1 MRTFS
6 AVLSLT
12 ALLAAASAL
21 HAETATERG
30 ERQLARMLGDR
41 VAGPPV
47 DCFEY
52 VSATKKIEIDG
63 VALVYD
69 TGDVVYVARPANAM
83 DPRDTIM
90 GGFRGRDICASQ
102 KFFTVSR
109 QGGMRTGIAD
119 ITEFVPYRRP
129 S

>member
-69 TGDVVYVARPANAM
+69 TGDVVYVAPDDKHQFRNTGSTPFKMLCLIPNSATDKKVTVVPECGLEPARP
-83 DPRDTIM
+83 
-90 GGFRGRDICASQ
+90 
-102 KFFTVSR
+102 
-109 QGGMRTGIAD
+109 
-119 ITEFVPYRRP
+119 
-129 S
+129 